1 MATAAAQ
8 REAYM
13 TTLGERTSYGLY
25 FTGQNIFYM
34 LVTTYLVTYLMFLGI
49 DLSKTA
55 TIMLI
60 VKVWDAL
67 NDALFGAVFDKVHF
81 KSGRKCLPWLRIS
94 AAFIPVTTILLFII
108 PQGAPEAVKL
118 AWFAIA
124 YLLWDTA
131 YTFCD
136 VPIFTMVTTMTDRLD
151 ERNSLMARG
160 RIFSGGGMAVAGI
173 LCTVLISEKV
183 GLGFGAVSVLLSVL
197 GCLLML
203 PICVNGKERNYHVE
217 HEEETFTLREMLRY
231 LIHNKYLLLY
241 YGGSVISGLAS
252 HCGDAGLC
260 LPPIIFLVAQCLI
273 FFLTALSALPAVL
286 LAFFTPAILRRW
298 INSNFFI
305 ACNVFS
311 AVFWACDLFC
321 WLPKCA
327 AVCPVIRYPC
337 DSGGARSALSGF
349 MFTPDCAEYGQYKTG
364 TDAKGITFAIQTFST
379 KINAAVSSSLGLF
392 LLKFFDWVSVEAN
405 MFADLEAAG
414 VVQSETALHGLWIAY
429 ALVPAIGALLALVF
443 YAFYRLNDKDVQIMA
458 KCNAGELS
466 RTQAEAMLSRKY

>member
-1 MATAAAQ
+1 
-8 REAYM
+8 M

-241 YGGSVISGLAS
+241 YGGSVISGSLAT
-252 HCGDAGLC
+252 AGTLGMFASYYFFGSAVFN
-260 LPPIIFLVAQCLI
+260 L
-273 FFLTALSALPAVL
+273 FLTALSALPAVL
-286 LAFFTPAILRRW
+286 LAFFTPAILRRVDKFK
-298 INSNFFI
+298 FFI

-311 AVFWACDLFC
+311 AVFGIVIYFIGYQNVPLFV
-321 WLPKCA
+321 LLS
-327 AVCPVIRYPC
+327 VIRAIPA
-337 DSGGARSALSGF
+337 GAIGVVGF
-349 MFTPDCAEYGQYKTG
+349 MFTPDCAEYGQYHAESG
-364 TDAKGITFAIQTFST
+364 APPAEGRLPDVFFRRQRLPYLGHAPGQHYDDSHAHIQPRRIPPRGISQVQHAEGLDGGRGNIRHAPVAGRLRKDDGSQ
-379 KINAAVSSSLGLF
+379 AADRSR
-392 LLKFFDWVSVEAN
+392 
-405 MFADLEAAG
+405 
-414 VVQSETALHGLWIAY
+414 QH
-429 ALVPAIGALLALVF
+429 
-443 YAFYRLNDKDVQIMA
+443 Q
-458 KCNAGELS
+458 NAG
-466 RTQAEAMLSRKY
+466 

>member
-124 YLLWDTA
+124 YLIWDTA

-241 YGGSVISGLAS
+241 YGGSVISGSLAT
-252 HCGDAGLC
+252 AGTLGMFASYYFFGSAVFN
-260 LPPIIFLVAQCLI
+260 L
-273 FFLTALSALPAVL
+273 FLTALSALPAVL
-286 LAFFTPAILRRW
+286 LAFFTPAILRRVDKFK
-298 INSNFFI
+298 FFI

-311 AVFWACDLFC
+311 AVFGLVIYFVGYQNVPLFV
-321 WLPKCA
+321 LLS
-327 AVCPVIRYPC
+327 VIRAIPA
-337 DSGGARSALSGF
+337 GAIGVVGF

-405 MFADLEAAG
+405 SFADLEAAG

-466 RTQAEAMLSRKY
+466 RTQSEAMLSRKY

>member
-203 PICVNGKERNYHVE
+203 PICVNGK
-217 HEEETFTLREMLRY
+217 
-231 LIHNKYLLLY
+231 YLLLY
-241 YGGSVISGLAS
+241 YGGSVISGSLAT
-252 HCGDAGLC
+252 AGTLGMFASYYFFGSAVFN
-260 LPPIIFLVAQCLI
+260 L
-273 FFLTALSALPAVL
+273 FLTALSALPAVL
-286 LAFFTPAILRRW
+286 LAFFTPAILRRVDKFK
-298 INSNFFI
+298 FFI

-311 AVFWACDLFC
+311 AVFGLVIYFIGYQNVPLFV
-321 WLPKCA
+321 LLS
-327 AVCPVIRYPC
+327 VIRAIPA
-337 DSGGARSALSGF
+337 GAIGVVGF

-405 MFADLEAAG
+405 SFADLEAAG